1 MHLMSEVS
9 PRDLSYSLQFTEW
22 TETNIKVQFDFNDP
36 LLLSRGGVSDKISI
50 EILQP
55 QLFVSKESGL
65 SLDPDDERQMG
76 SSITIPTQLPK
87 GVIEEV
93 LENQAKYGSAG
104 AVVIGVT
111 QIVG

>member
-1 MHLMSEVS
+1 
-9 PRDLSYSLQFTEW
+9 
-22 TETNIKVQFDFNDP
+22 
-36 LLLSRGGVSDKISI
+36 
-50 EILQP
+50 
-55 QLFVSKESGL
+55 
-65 SLDPDDERQMG
+65 MG

-111 QIVG
+111 QIAG